1 MNGRII
7 LLLGLLVLLI
17 GAQACSDEQGIAL
30 GDTGSGTADTGSDTG
45 VDPGTT
51 DTGETGGGDDVTT
64 DAATDIP
71 VEPTFE
77 SMFSE
82 CETNEECDLDDDI
95 PGDEVC
101 IEHVCVKEPLVE
113 CALYEDRDN
122 AYLPIDEDPNLSC
135 WVTPIEVGGG
145 PETTNIGGNVDLF
158 GPESPT
164 RNLCVT
170 AYNQEL
176 FMQWSWWLAQEVCE
190 EYRDVDLRAQEPFVN
205 CFALDPCRCDDEDFT
220 TNRGDAADSV
230 EACYAEIG
238 HCTALEDDAAL
249 LAQCRQNILDRT
261 GIEADTLIYGSVS
274 STPHP
279 DNPDRTEGVYEM
291 ENIPTN
297 TLVVLKVSGSM
308 RRWRDTYEFNA
319 LMRADQ
325 VDDDGYHR
333 WDGNV
338 ITEGAWR
345 TIPQSAGLAD
355 PIAPDATAIA
365 GIVRDCGT
373 DEREPELVEG
383 VRVGFVIDP
392 ETIAYFNGVSSDTMP
407 LPGQAYTNTDGV
419 YAALGAPAGPNRVA
433 MVAIQDGEQVLAGVR
448 DVFGMP
454 YSVIIATFEGNFDV
468 E

>member
-1 MNGRII
+1 MNGRIVLI
-7 LLLGLLVLLI
+7 LGFLVLLI
-17 GAQACSDEQGIAL
+17 GVQACSDDQGIAL
-30 GDTGSGTADTGSDTG
+30 GDTGT
-45 VDPGTT
+45 GTT
-51 DTGETGGGDDVTT
+51 DTGSDVTT
-64 DAATDIP
+64 DGTDDTGADAVADAVDIP
-71 VEPTFE
+71 VGPTFE

-82 CETNEECDLDDDI
+82 CESNEECDEDDEID
-95 PGDEVC
+95 GDEVC
-101 IEHVCVKEPLVE
+101 HENVCVKAPIAEA
-113 CALYEDRDN
+113 ALYRDQDN
-122 AYLPIDEDPNLSC
+122 SYVPLDEEPNLSC
-135 WVTPIEVGGG
+135 WVTPIELGEG
-145 PETTNIGGNVDLF
+145 PATTSIGGSVDLF

-170 AYNQEL
+170 AYDQEL
-176 FMQWSWWLAQEVCE
+176 FMLWSWWLAQEVCE
-190 EYRDVDLRAQEPFVN
+190 EQRDVDLRTQEPFVN

-220 TNRGDAADSV
+220 VNRGDAGDSV

-238 HCTALEDDAAL
+238 FCSALDDYPAL
-249 LAQCRQNILDRT
+249 QTQCRQNILDRT
-261 GIEADTLIYGSVS
+261 GIEADTIIHDSVK

-291 ENIPTN
+291 EGIPTN
-297 TLVVLKVSGSM
+297 SLIVLKVSGTM

-319 LMRADQ
+319 LMRADG
-325 VDDDGYHR
+325 VDDDGHYR

-345 TIPQSAGLAD
+345 TIPQSAGMAD
-355 PIAPDATAIA
+355 PLEADATAIA

-407 LPGQAYTNTDGV
+407 LPGRAYTNTDGV
-419 YAALGAPAGPNRVA
+419 YAALGAPSGPNRVSL
-433 MVAIQDGEQVLAGVR
+433 VTLQDGEPVSAGVR

-454 YSVIIATFEGNFDV
+454 FSVIIATFEGNFAV